1 MAAIVDADKC
11 GGCKSCVEVCP
22 TESITINEDGKAV
35 VDPDSCGE
43 CGACVDECPN
53 EAINLPD

>member
-11 GGCKSCVEVCP
+11 NGCKSCVEVCP